1 MPEFDLGIRQIQFIG
16 EKIPLRLKGLSR
28 DQLRRRPSGQAN
40 PIIWILGHIATGRG
54 YLLDWIGAGESHPV
68 EESEEEMFGIG
79 CQLKDGD
86 PYPPMD
92 HLLNM
97 IERRGRA
104 IEERL
109 RALNEEEAST
119 GPSQGALLLAHAG
132 RQEPRSP
139 GGADLRGDGP
149 LVDRTSRDSAGQ
161 GNRYLWLEV
170 AVVLCIGV
178 LPDTLYDQSA
188 G

>member
-16 EKIPLRLKGLSR
+16 EKISLRLKGLSR
-28 DQLRRRPSGQAN
+28 DQLLRRPSGQAN

-68 EESEEEMFGIG
+68 EDSEEQMFGIG

-97 IERRGRA
+97 IELRGRA

-109 RALNEEEAST
+109 RALNEEEASKE
-119 GPSQGALLLAHAG
+119 L
-132 RQEPRSP
+132 EF
-139 GGADLRGDGP
+139 DLPFGKSIRAAVAFMLFHEAMHFGQLSYLCGLEGNP
-149 LVDRTSRDSAGQ
+149 L
-161 GNRYLWLEV
+161 
-170 AVVLCIGV
+170 GV
-178 LPDTLYDQSA
+178 
-188 G
+188 